1 MDVDNQGG
9 WKAHRQ
15 FAWVVVGLLVPVA
28 LLNYLDR
35 QMLASMKGSVIA
47 DVPGID
53 QQAKWGMILALFKWV
68 YALLSPLGGWIA
80 DRYSKRWV
88 VGLSLLAWSLVTWG
102 TGQVQSYPQLLAAR
116 AMMGISEAFYIPTA
130 LALISEYHPAST
142 RSRAVGFHQMGIY
155 LGVIL
160 GGFSGYVAESPDL
173 GWRWAF
179 QSCGW
184 IGIAYA
190 LPLVWLLGL
199 HPAPNFQKDQTTS
212 NHSLS
217 RGILSNRNFWL
228 LVTYFT
234 LPAIAGWVVR
244 DWMPAILKESFQ
256 IGQGKAGVS
265 ATVYW
270 HGDSSIATT
279 CRFSARSF
287 PRISAPQAMAS

>member
-265 ATVYW
+265 ATV
-270 HGDSSIATT
+270 
-279 CRFSARSF
+279 
-287 PRISAPQAMAS
+287 